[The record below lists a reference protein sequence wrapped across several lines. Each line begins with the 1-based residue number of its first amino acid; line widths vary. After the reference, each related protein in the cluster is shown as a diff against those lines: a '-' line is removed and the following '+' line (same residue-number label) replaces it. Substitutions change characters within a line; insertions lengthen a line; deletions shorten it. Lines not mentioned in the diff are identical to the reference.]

1 MAEKI
6 SYIERIREK
15 DDLEFWDTSLRKEWN
30 VLTIQEK
37 VSAFMAVHKGDYT
50 GNSRRIYTNVLQEED
65 LKFIYNNRNYFTKE
79 QFQSLWAQEIT
90 LSNDNSIVN
99 SGFKYN
105 FEALKFEEIPKD
117 QSYLNVLIEIL
128 NAASSIEGY
137 DVLSD
142 FTLDGERNLTNFVL
156 ENNEKIFQLVAYDE
170 FSFKNYDK
178 EIILFLNKYLKS
190 GPSVRSLKRVI
201 GETGGEYKWMTGN
214 GGSISSD
221 RIHLVD
227 PSLLQSEVDDY
238 TRPFKFL
245 GREGSKSEE
254 EGFGINDVLFD
265 EDSSFSDLKI
275 SNVKSKNATFWNNV
289 TKDNQINLAKQKYF
303 KFFIS
308 FLSLLPYE
316 SGQTFDIDEVRQE
329 FRNSIFNYLS
339 NQAISYFNE
348 IAWDTDEQFTLP
360 VNEYI
365 AKIILDDLRYNAWLN
380 YVKEINALSQDEID
394 QQSNN
399 VKNLA
404 KAAFGA
410 GEEAALNSNAFDRD
424 PNAPEDDGL
433 TEDEIQERQR
443 FLKQCAIMTRL
454 DEMANEHEKIVF
466 QRAREKFDSNS
477 VPRPVHYYDGRLY
490 MIKDGDLD
498 QHGIVSKLL
507 LPKASN
513 IQEFLEIE
521 PSTHAYL
528 VPKLRFFKI
537 FQEGSTSKQEEFR
550 FRNFTLSERVNNLK
564 NIDYD
569 KGGDFGIKEFTF
581 SFEGTTPATAKNDIK
596 ANLSLYFQSFDDFI
610 NTQPENKSPFV
621 DMLLLPGGSTKKG
634 SGQESPF
641 QFQPEYYRLRVDV
654 GWIIP
659 DKSLEKQIGTEKYNS
674 LLDALRKTNKSFYL
688 NMVDHTI
695 DFRDDGSVQ
704 IDVEYRAYIESA
716 LKGTILD
723 ALASRETREAAKKT
737 KEEYAKILK
746 TQKCNAKE
754 LGQIKRQLAQIE
766 ELLKKQTYQ
775 SIMNRLIMYDMLYFK
790 KLKTTSANSFVKNGF
805 FTNKVR
811 FTSDSEQPSSTTN
824 LEEATKGSTFD
835 YGSDFYNE
843 DINTDK
849 DHLFVNYFY
858 LGDLLYV
865 ILDSLYEDDG
875 SYISGFE
882 NFKFVLGSLQYEDIF
897 DSQFKTINIASI
909 PISAELFFE
918 WFTENIIKPERNSYP
933 IMFFIRDLLKF
944 LVGEILSE
952 TCFKRSL
959 DKKLQF
965 HTTNFI
971 GIDNPLSRI
980 NGYSMEP
987 VIDANIF
994 YNSGYLPLIQD
1005 DGQAHPISDFT
1016 NYIMIYV
1023 DTPKLAIEGKN
1034 GNKKDDGD
1042 IGIYHYQIGKPKGL
1056 LKKLKFSKTDMQY
1069 IREARFFRNGFD
1081 GLMQL
1086 ANVYSVNLDMIGNT
1100 LYYPGMEIYVNP
1112 LGFMGAANNNYDP
1125 TERNSI
1131 ANKLGFGGYHL
1142 VTSVKSSIGP
1152 GKFTTQ
1158 VTAMFNYSGDG
1169 DPAKLVTGTSD
1180 QVKKVNEVEEI
1191 DNRPQT
1197 NKDYCSAVYNSV
1209 INSAID
1215 IVSNRETTYPGIDFQ
1230 VIDQRISESAA
1241 AKVEAID
1248 AELTNNLPSFD
1259 ELRAR
1264 QNQNKQGG
1272 N

>member
-1 MAEKI
+1 MAVIEQLKKQNKI
-6 SYIERIREK
+6 ITVDNFRNQWENNFTT
-15 DDLEFWDTSLRKEWN
+15 LDTSDIAYIN
-30 VLTIQEK
+30 ANYNQFVGVSFIYQEDIDT
-37 VSAFMAVHKGDYT
+37 GDYDAGSST
-50 GNSRRIYTNVLQEED
+50 IEYGLWFQMRTKVNKGEEIQNSELRLFLNEVIKNSTFFITRMDDASEIEWFTKFLENEED
-65 LKFIYNNRNYFTKE
+65 RF
-79 QFQSLWAQEIT
+79 
-90 LSNDNSIVN
+90 
-99 SGFKYN
+99 
-105 FEALKFEEIPKD
+105 
-117 QSYLNVLIEIL
+117 
-128 NAASSIEGY
+128 
-137 DVLSD
+137 
-142 FTLDGERNLTNFVL
+142 
-156 ENNEKIFQLVAYDE
+156 FQLVAFDKYKFEE
-170 FSFKNYDK
+170 FDKQAVVLLNEYLSTSFYINGLEYAYKAQGGFGVSPFYRWTGDGAFTDSPDLPEEK
-178 EIILFLNKYLKS
+178 ASKIDSSLFLSYVDDFQKPFDFIKGEEATNN
-190 GPSVRSLKRVI
+190 VRFVEDSRFSDL
-201 GETGGEYKWMTGN
+201 
-214 GGSISSD
+214 SISSKESD
-221 RIHLVD
+221 TTAWLDGGPLISIKKSYNL
-227 PSLLQSEVDDY
+227 
-238 TRPFKFL
+238 FL
-245 GREGSKSEE
+245 IE
-254 EGFGINDVLFD
+254 F
-265 EDSSFSDLKI
+265 LKI
-275 SNVKSKNATFWNNV
+275 LNL
-289 TKDNQINLAKQKYF
+289 NQQSQ
-303 KFFIS
+303 IS
-308 FLSLLPYE
+308 YD
-316 SGQTFDIDEVRQE
+316 DIKV
-329 FRNSIFNYLS
+329 
-339 NQAISYFNE
+339 QAIFSNTLADYLNSP
-348 IAWDTDEQFTLP
+348 IKFTAGSVVTGTSQDFSFPL
-360 VNEYI
+360 VTYI
-365 AKIILDDLRYNAWLN
+365 AKKILDDFRYAAWKKYVNELKDLSEEQISSLN
-380 YVKEINALSQDEID
+380 GD
-394 QQSNN
+394 Q
-399 VKNLA
+399 LA
-404 KAAFGA
+404 QQAFGA
-410 GEEAALNSNAFDRD
+410 GEEAALNSSIFDRD

-466 QRAREKFDSNS
+466 QRAKEKFDSNS

-550 FRNFTLSERVNNLK
+550 FRNFTRPQRVNNLK
-564 NIDYD
+564 SIDYD

-723 ALASRETREAAKKT
+723 ALASRETREALKKT
-737 KEEYAKILK
+737 KEDYAKILK
-746 TQKCNAKE
+746 TGICNAKE

-811 FTSDSEQPSSTTN
+811 FTSDSEQPSSATN
-824 LEEATKGSTFD
+824 LKEATKGRTFD

-897 DSQFKTINIASI
+897 DSQFKVINIASI

-971 GIDNPLSRI
+971 GIDDPLSRI

-987 VIDANIF
+987 VIDANMF
-994 YNSGYLPLIQD
+994 YNSGYLPLVQD

-1180 QVKKVNEVEEI
+1180 QVKKVDEIEEI
-1191 DNRPQT
+1191 DNRPKSFKNFCDRT
-1197 NKDYCSAVYNSV
+1197 YDKV
-1209 INSAID
+1209 INVALD
-1215 IVSNRETTYPGIDFQ
+1215 VVNNKETSYPGIEAIPTKKVVNDA
-1230 VIDQRISESAA
+1230 IANANISD
-1241 AKVEAID
+1241 VEADEYLIYD
-1248 AELTNNLPSFD
+1248 PNTGIFEDTFDPSNIVSYRIKDGKF
-1259 ELRAR
+1259 EEIP
-1264 QNQNKQGG
+1264 
-1272 N
+1272 